1 MSNKNQKVVSRLI
14 LMIKETL
21 DLISKLKKKLNRKF
35 IRNNKIS
42 MVSIIKNDS
51 IDLLCLKA
59 FFKFLFN

>member
-1 MSNKNQKVVSRLI
+1 MSNKNLKVVSRLI
-14 LMIKETL
+14 LMIKETQ

-42 MVSIIKNDS
+42 MVSITKNDL

>member
-1 MSNKNQKVVSRLI
+1 MSNKNLKVVSRLI

-51 IDLLCLKA
+51 IDLLAK
-59 FFKFLFN
+59 

>member
-1 MSNKNQKVVSRLI
+1 MSNKNLKVVSRLI
-14 LMIKETL
+14 LMIKETQ

-42 MVSIIKNDS
+42 MVSIIKNDL